1 VNGVTIR
8 GRVRDSS
15 DLSKHVFYIKGSS
28 VMINITVREHYNK
41 VIMFL
46 LEILEMELFK
56 EMVL

>member
-1 VNGVTIR
+1 
-8 GRVRDSS
+8 
-15 DLSKHVFYIKGSS
+15 
-28 VMINITVREHYNK
+28 MINITVREHYNK